1 MMVMVVRV
9 CRETVVI
16 VMMVVQEVLSLMV
29 DHPSLVS
36 QMRRLPVVTMSG
48 VLHDSETSE
57 YWGHCSLSIQ
67 SMYGAEPSILHR
79 ERGPFSGI
87 SLHIYS
93 THFYAFM
100 AKTLFV

>member
-16 VMMVVQEVLSLMV
+16 VVMVLQEVLSLMV

-48 VLHDSETSE
+48 LLHD
-57 YWGHCSLSIQ
+57 
-67 SMYGAEPSILHR
+67 
-79 ERGPFSGI
+79 I
-87 SLHIYS
+87 SR
-93 THFYAFM
+93 
-100 AKTLFV
+100 